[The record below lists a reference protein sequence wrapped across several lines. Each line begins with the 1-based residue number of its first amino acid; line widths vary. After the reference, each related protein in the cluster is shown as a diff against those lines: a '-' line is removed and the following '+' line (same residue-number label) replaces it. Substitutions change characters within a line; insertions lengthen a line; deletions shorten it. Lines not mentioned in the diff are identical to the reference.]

1 MIQMQLLLGERI
13 RLRALEPQDVATLY
27 QWENDTAIWVA
38 SNTQVPFSKFVLE
51 QYVAASHLDLHTN
64 KQLRLMITTKEGLD
78 VGAIDLFD
86 FDSQHQRAGIG
97 ILVAEKMDRGKGYA
111 TEALNLLI
119 QYCFTQL
126 HLHQLYCNITIDN
139 EASIQLFK
147 KHNFAIT
154 GIKKDWIR
162 VGDSFVDELLLQLVR
177 KGH

>member
-154 GIKKDWIR
+154 GIKKDYRLWR
-162 VGDSFVDELLLQLVR
+162 SEN
-177 KGH
+177 

>member
-1 MIQMQLLLGERI
+1 MQLLLGERI

-97 ILVAEKMDRGKGYA
+97 ILVAEKIDRGKGYA

>member
-1 MIQMQLLLGERI
+1 MQLLLGERI

-51 QYVAASHLDLHTN
+51 QYIAASHLDLHTN

>member
-1 MIQMQLLLGERI
+1 MQLLLGERI

-64 KQLRLMITTKEGLD
+64 KQLRLMITTKDGLD

>member
-1 MIQMQLLLGERI
+1 MQLLLGERI

-51 QYVAASHLDLHTN
+51 QYIAASHLDLHTN

-97 ILVAEKMDRGKGYA
+97 ILVAEKIDRGKGYA

>member
-1 MIQMQLLLGERI
+1 MQLLLGERI

-38 SNTQVPFSKFVLE
+38 SNTQVPISKFVLE
-51 QYVAASHLDLHTN
+51 QYIAASHLDLHTN

>member
-1 MIQMQLLLGERI
+1 MQLLLGERI

-51 QYVAASHLDLHTN
+51 QYIAASHLDLHTN

-147 KHNFAIT
+147 NI
-154 GIKKDWIR
+154 I
-162 VGDSFVDELLLQLVR
+162 LQLQEL
-177 KGH
+177 KKIGFG

>member
-1 MIQMQLLLGERI
+1 MQLLLGERI
-13 RLRALEPQDVATLY
+13 RLRALEPQDVETLY

>member
-51 QYVAASHLDLHTN
+51 QYIAASHLDLHTN

>member
-1 MIQMQLLLGERI
+1 MQLLLGERI

-126 HLHQLYCNITIDN
+126 HLNQLYCNITIDN

>member
-1 MIQMQLLLGERI
+1 MQLLLGERI

-177 KGH
+177 KEH

>member
-1 MIQMQLLLGERI
+1 MQFLFLSLSYDSNATSTRERI

-51 QYVAASHLDLHTN
+51 QYIAASHLDLHTN

-147 KHNFAIT
+147 NI
-154 GIKKDWIR
+154 I
-162 VGDSFVDELLLQLVR
+162 LQLQEL
-177 KGH
+177 KKIGFG

>member
-1 MIQMQLLLGERI
+1 MQLLLGERI

>member
-64 KQLRLMITTKEGLD
+64 KQLRLMITTKDGID

-97 ILVAEKMDRGKGYA
+97 ILIAEKMDRGKGYA

>member
-51 QYVAASHLDLHTN
+51 QYIAASHLDLHTN

-97 ILVAEKMDRGKGYA
+97 ILVAEKIDRGKGYA

>member
-1 MIQMQLLLGERI
+1 MQLLLGERI

-78 VGAIDLFD
+78 LGAIDLFD